1 MSMAPSE
8 PAADAAPAVEA
19 KPVGPLAEYLDL
31 AKTVIYALL
40 IALVLRIV
48 LFQPYTIPSASMEPA
63 LREGDYIIVSK
74 YAYGWSR
81 RSIPF
86 SPPLFSGRVFAH
98 QPKRGDVV
106 VFAFPPDPSKDFIKR
121 LIGLPGDTI
130 QVKEGVVYVN
140 GKATPEVK
148 LSPEVSD
155 TAFESPMQ
163 LDRFQESV
171 GKHAF
176 ITYAQ
181 NREQP
186 VENTGV
192 FTVPQGCYFMMGDN
206 RDNSLD
212 SRFNSGVT
220 DTCQAAT
227 PQPFM
232 GASEPG
238 VGFVPAENLE
248 GRAEI
253 ILASWK
259 HGSSIFKPWTWL
271 NLNWG
276 RLVHRIT

>member
-1 MSMAPSE
+1 MAPSE

-19 KPVGPLAEYLDL
+19 KPLGPLAEYLDL

-86 SPPLFSGRVFAH
+86 SPPLFTGRIFPH

-130 QVKEGVVYVN
+130 QVKQGVVFVN
-140 GKATPEVK
+140 GKATPETK

-155 TAFESPMQ
+155 TAFDTPLQ
-163 LDRFQESV
+163 LDRYQESV
-171 GKHAF
+171 GKKTF
-176 ITYAQ
+176 ITYSQ
-181 NREQP
+181 NREQQ

-212 SRFNSGVT
+212 SRFDSGVT
-220 DTCQAAT
+220 SSCKTASV
-227 PQPFM
+227 QPFM

-276 RLVHRIT
+276 RLVRRIP

>member
-1 MSMAPSE
+1 MAPSDT
-8 PAADAAPAVEA
+8 AAEAEA
-19 KPVGPLAEYLDL
+19 KPANPLAEYIDL
-31 AKTVIYALL
+31 GRTVVYALL
-40 IALVLRIV
+40 IALVLRIL

-74 YAYGWSR
+74 FAYGWSR

-86 SPPLFSGRVFAH
+86 APPLFSGRLFAH
-98 QPKRGDVV
+98 QPHRGDVV

-130 QVKEGVVYVN
+130 QIREGRIYLN
-140 GKATPEVK
+140 GQPVPETR
-148 LSPEVSD
+148 LSPETSD
-155 TAFESPMQ
+155 SAFSIPMQ
-163 LDRFQESV
+163 LDRYQLQLT
-171 GKHAF
+171 KHKF
-176 ITYAQ
+176 ITYSQ

-192 FTVPQGCYFMMGDN
+192 YTLPPNCYFMMGDN

-212 SRFNSGVT
+212 SRYASGVT
-220 DTCQAAT
+220 SSCQSAAT
-227 PQPFM
+227 QPFL
-232 GASEPG
+232 GADEPG

-259 HGSSIFKPWTWL
+259 RGSSLFKPWTWL

-276 RLVHRIT
+276 RLFKPIP

>member
-1 MSMAPSE
+1 MAPSD
-8 PAADAAPAVEA
+8 PAADVAPAAEET
-19 KPVGPLAEYLDL
+19 KPASPLAEYFDL
-31 AKTVIYALL
+31 GRTVVYALL
-40 IALVLRIV
+40 IALVLRIL

-74 YAYGWSR
+74 FAYGWSR

-86 SPPLFSGRVFAH
+86 APPLFNGRLFAH

-106 VFAFPPDPSKDFIKR
+106 VFAFPADPSKDFIKR
-121 LIGLPGDTI
+121 LIGLPGDTL
-130 QVKEGVVYVN
+130 QVKQGLVYLN
-140 GKATPEVK
+140 GQPVPEQR
-148 LSPEVSD
+148 LSPEMTDS
-155 TAFESPMQ
+155 AFSIPMQ
-163 LDRFQESV
+163 LDRFQDQL
-171 GKHAF
+171 GKHKF

-181 NREQP
+181 NREQQ

-192 FTVPQGCYFMMGDN
+192 FTVPANCYFMMGDN

-212 SRFNSGVT
+212 SRYASGASS
-220 DTCQAAT
+220 CQAGS
-227 PQPFM
+227 PQPFL
-232 GASEPG
+232 GADEPG

-259 HGSSIFKPWTWL
+259 RGSSLFKPWTWL

-276 RLVHRIT
+276 RLFRPIP

>member
-1 MSMAPSE
+1 MAPS
-8 PAADAAPAVEA
+8 DPAVDTA
-19 KPVGPLAEYLDL
+19 AAVKPAHPMAEYVDL
-31 AKTVIYALL
+31 GRTVVYALL
-40 IALVLRIV
+40 IALVLRVV

-74 YAYGWSR
+74 FAYGWSR

-86 SPPLFSGRVFAH
+86 APPLFNGRLFAH
-98 QPKRGDVV
+98 APHRGDVV
-106 VFAFPPDPSKDFIKR
+106 VFAFPADPSKDFIKR
-121 LIGLPGDTI
+121 LIGLPGDSI
-130 QVKEGVVYVN
+130 QVKQGLVYVN
-140 GKATPEVK
+140 GQAVPETRLTPET
-148 LSPEVSD
+148 SD
-155 TAFESPMQ
+155 SAFSIPMQ
-163 LDRFQESV
+163 LDRYQDQL
-171 GKHAF
+171 GKHKF

-192 FTVPQGCYFMMGDN
+192 FNVPANCYFMMGDN

-212 SRFNSGVT
+212 SRYASGVT
-220 DTCQAAT
+220 SSCQTST
-227 PQPFM
+227 PQPFL
-232 GASEPG
+232 GADEAG

-259 HGSSIFKPWTWL
+259 RGSSLFEPWTWL

-276 RLVHRIT
+276 RLFKPIT

>member
-1 MSMAPSE
+1 MAPSE
-8 PAADAAPAVEA
+8 PAADAASAAEA
-19 KPVGPLAEYLDL
+19 KPVGPMAEYLDL

-86 SPPLFSGRVFAH
+86 SPPLFSGRLFAH
-98 QPKRGDVV
+98 QPNRGDVV

-130 QVKEGVVYVN
+130 QVKQGVVYVN
-140 GKATPEVK
+140 GKAIPETK

-155 TAFESPMQ
+155 TAFSDPAQ
-163 LDRFQESV
+163 LDRFQLTTP
-171 GKHAF
+171 KHTF
-176 ITYAQ
+176 ITYSQ
-181 NREQP
+181 NRDQA

-192 FTVPQGCYFMMGDN
+192 FTVPNGCYFMMGDN

-220 DTCQAAT
+220 DTCQSAT

-276 RLVHRIT
+276 RLFHRIP